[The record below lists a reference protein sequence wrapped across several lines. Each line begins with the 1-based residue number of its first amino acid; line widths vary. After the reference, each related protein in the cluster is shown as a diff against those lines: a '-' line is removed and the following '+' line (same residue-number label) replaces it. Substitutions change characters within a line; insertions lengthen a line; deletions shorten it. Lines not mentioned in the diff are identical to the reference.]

1 MSKIHFFPSAQCAYF
16 RSFRHLRDEFVR
28 RPIGQINGQVKGR
41 VKLKTLAGMM
51 AVLGLLSLPGFVQAQ
66 TEGSNSVDPTKEQV
80 QQKKK
85 SKKSSKSSSKTNIS
99 KNAQSPLKDEAA
111 TSYLPLRLED
121 QLIVQ
126 KPAQEGESPT
136 FTSSDSIEGTN
147 DRIMNL
153 KGNAEV
159 RRAGSFVKGERI
171 TYDPDTDIA
180 EVEGNARFYKDNTLF
195 TGPKTRLKLDSRLGW
210 MEEPE
215 YEFRANHASGKA
227 DRADFLDEDKI
238 LLTNPTYST
247 CSPDNLDWYFSASR
261 MEIDQE
267 QKVGT
272 AKNGTLHFKGL
283 PIFYSPSFEIPMS
296 SERKSG
302 WLAPAI
308 GLSSVNGMDVTTPYY
323 YNIAPNRDLTL
334 YPRFLSL
341 RGAQLGGQFRYLE
354 PKYSGVIRAEYL
366 PNDSAANRDRWA
378 YSINHQQ
385 IIAPG
390 LRGYANINRVSDDL
404 YADNLGRSLG
414 QAITRQF
421 NQEAGLNY
429 GYQGWNF
436 LTRVQKF
443 QTLQPD
449 PLNPV
454 GKPYDREPQLN
465 ARYRNINWN
474 GAIVNF
480 ESDYTRFALSQH
492 TPLSVVPNGGYYN
505 VERSFFNTSVAF
517 PYMTPGYFLTPK
529 VSFRGNNYRSESTN
543 LLSAK
548 NESFTVPTFSLD
560 SGLYFERDAT
570 ELQSLFGRAYIMTL
584 EPRVFYVYTPY
595 RDQSSIP
602 LLDTAPFGMGIYQI
616 FSENTFVGNDRVA
629 DNNKVTSGITSRII
643 DGETGTERLRMTV
656 AQRVDLGPQR
666 VGLNGN
672 LIPDPTQ
679 GSNNKYSDILMA
691 ASTRLMG
698 NLNLDIFNQHNY
710 QLNRSVQT
718 VGTASWRP
726 SARRM
731 INLSHRYTFDQY
743 SSRPTVHQNEIS
755 GQWPLTKKLYGIGR
769 WNYDQISKKTL
780 NTLAGLEYD
789 EECWAFRVV
798 LQRFVNTSQLTTS
811 QIFFQ
816 LEFKGLSGFGNNP
829 GNIIRMNIP
838 GYVPGTPAREPMSP
852 FERYE

>member
-1 MSKIHFFPSAQCAYF
+1 MLS
-16 RSFRHLRDEFVR
+16 
-28 RPIGQINGQVKGR
+28 
-41 VKLKTLAGMM
+41 
-51 AVLGLLSLPGFVQAQ
+51 LGLVSLHGVVQAQ
-66 TEGSNSVDPTKEQV
+66 PASSNPIDQANALNPPNAQVNVKDPS
-80 QQKKK
+80 KKK
-85 SKKSSKSSSKTNIS
+85 TKKSGKNKAIAASKVENVPS
-99 KNAQSPLKDEAA
+99 APA
-111 TSYLPLRLED
+111 TTYLPLRLED

-126 KPAQEGESPT
+126 KPAKEGESPT
-136 FTSSDSIEGTN
+136 FTSSNEIDGTN

-153 KGNAEV
+153 KGDAAV
-159 RRAGSFVKGERI
+159 RKAGAFVKGERI

-180 EVEGNARFYKDNTLF
+180 EVEGNARFFRDNTLF
-195 TGPKTRLKLDSRLGW
+195 TGPKSRLKLDSRLGW
-210 MEEPE
+210 MEKPE
-215 YEFRANHASGKA
+215 YEFRNNQASGKA

-247 CSPDNLDWYFSASR
+247 CSPENLDWYFSASS

-267 QKVGT
+267 QKVGK
-272 AKNGTLHFKGL
+272 AKDGTLRFKGL

-302 WLAPAI
+302 VLPPTI
-308 GLSSVNGMDVTTPYY
+308 GLSNINGLDVTTPYY
-323 YNIAPNRDLTL
+323 FNIAPNRDFTL
-334 YPRFLSL
+334 YPRYLST

-354 PKYSGVIRAEYL
+354 PQYSGVIRAEYL
-366 PNDSAANRDRWA
+366 PNDSEANRDRWA

-385 IIAPG
+385 FLAPG

-404 YADNLGRSLG
+404 YADNLGRTFG

-421 NQEAGLNY
+421 TQEAGLNY
-429 GYQGWNF
+429 GYKGWSF

-454 GKPYDREPQLN
+454 GRPYDREPQLN
-465 ARYRNINWN
+465 ANYRNINWN
-474 GAIVNF
+474 GAIVKF
-480 ESDYTRFALSQH
+480 ESDFSRFVMSPQA
-492 TPLSVVPNGGYYN
+492 PLSIVPNGGYYN
-505 VERSFFNTSVAF
+505 IDRSYFNTSVAF
-517 PYMTPGYFLTPK
+517 PYTTPAFFLTPK
-529 VSFRGNNYRSESTN
+529 VSLRGNNYRLDNTN
-543 LLSAK
+543 TLAAK
-548 NESFTVPTFSLD
+548 TESFTVPTFSLD

-570 ELQSLFGRAYIMTL
+570 ELEKIFGRAYVMTL
-584 EPRVFYVYTPY
+584 EPRIFYVYTPY
-595 RDQSSIP
+595 RDQSSVP

-629 DNNKVTSGITSRII
+629 DNNKVTTGVTSRII
-643 DGETGTERLRMTV
+643 DGETGVERIRMTV
-656 AQRVDLGPQR
+656 AQRIDISGQQ

-672 LIPDPTQ
+672 LTPNINS
-679 GSNNKYSDILMA
+679 GSNKYSDILMA

-698 NLNLDIFNQHNY
+698 NLNLDIFDQYNY

-718 VGTASWRP
+718 VATASWRP

-731 INLSHRYTFDQY
+731 INFSHRYTFDP
-743 SSRPTVHQNEIS
+743 SVSKTTIFQNEVS

-769 WNYDQISKKTL
+769 WNFDQVTHKTL

-798 LQRFVNTSQLTTS
+798 WQKFVNTSQLSTS

-829 GNIIRMNIP
+829 SNIIRMNIP